1 MSVPKQKYIEVTRNP
16 INIKMLKFGE
26 EECERVKEFKYLA
39 TVVTEDN
46 DIPTE
51 IE

>member
-1 MSVPKQKYIEVTRNP
+1 MDVKRKRTYT
-16 INIKMLKFGE
+16 KMLKFDNQE
-26 EECERVKEFKYLA
+26 NERVKEFKYLA

-51 IE
+51 TE